1 MNCSLP
7 HDERPDIPI
16 LTLTV
21 NDLSARRPLKTRSA
35 RWASTLLRGMLR
47 MGIRPNQVSVMSVVF
62 AAGSAACLWA
72 IIKGSGSPALLWVLA
87 AVGIQLRLVCNLM
100 DGMLAVEGSLKS
112 PDGDLYNEFPDRL
125 SDTIILA
132 TLGCA
137 AGGEP
142 GIALGWLCAAGALMT
157 ATVRMHGASLTGK
170 HDFRGP
176 MAKPHRM
183 ALATAG
189 CLIMAVL
196 AGIGIEVS
204 VLPWVLGVMMAGIVV
219 TLFRRLRSLSRNLH
233 EMSSSNPPE

>member
-1 MNCSLP
+1 M
-7 HDERPDIPI
+7 
-16 LTLTV
+16 

-35 RWASTLLRGMLR
+35 RWASTLLQGMLR

-62 AAGSAACLWA
+62 AAGSAACLFA
-72 IIKGSGSPALLWVLA
+72 IIKGWGSPALLWVLA

-132 TLGCA
+132 ALGYA
-137 AGGEP
+137 AGGES
-142 GIALGWLCAAGALMT
+142 GIAPGWICAAGALMT
-157 ATVRMHGASLTGK
+157 AAVRMHGASLTGK

-196 AGIGIEVS
+196 AGIETEVT
-204 VLPWVLGVMMAGIVV
+204 VLPWILWLMAAGIVV
-219 TLFRRLRSLSRNLH
+219 TLFRRLRALSRNLH
-233 EMSSSNPPE
+233 EMSSSKPSE

>member
-1 MNCSLP
+1 
-7 HDERPDIPI
+7 
-16 LTLTV
+16 
-21 NDLSARRPLKTRSA
+21 
-35 RWASTLLRGMLR
+35 MLR

-132 TLGCA
+132 ALGYT

-157 ATVRMHGASLTGK
+157 AAVRMHGASLTGR

-189 CLIMAVL
+189 CLIMAALV
-196 AGIGIEVS
+196 AFGVAVT
-204 VLPWVLGVMMAGIVV
+204 VLPWVLGMMAAGIVV
-219 TLFRRLRSLSRNLH
+219 TLFRRLRALSRNLH
-233 EMSSSNPPE
+233 EVSSPNPPE